1 MQDLGQF
8 GPIDGRAA
16 PALAI
21 VFCLLLGLCVGA
33 WAAEQKPVSSDQD
46 RARAALEAGR
56 VAPLQSILD
65 KVAEEFAGKMIQ
77 VELEDNGRTLS
88 YEVKLLTDDGRVIE
102 LRYDARS
109 AALLNADAPD
119 IAAARVR

>member
-1 MQDLGQF
+1 MQDLGPIS
-8 GPIDGRAA
+8 PIDGRAA
-16 PALAI
+16 QALAA
-21 VFCLLLGLCVGA
+21 VLCLLFSLSVGA
-33 WAAEQKPVSSDQD
+33 AAAERKPTDSDQD

-65 KVAEEFAGKMIQ
+65 KVSEDFAGKMIQ
-77 VELEDNGRTLS
+77 VELEDNGHILF
-88 YEVKLLTDDGRVIE
+88 YEVKLLTDDGHVIE

-109 AALLNADAPD
+109 AALLNADAPE